1 MDQLDEIRKLL
12 KEHNIRMS
20 EDELQKT
27 VAEFQY
33 LADVWLDDV
42 ERQLFGG
49 KTLNELLIHTD
60 V

>member
-27 VAEFQY
+27 VTEFQY
-33 LADVWLDDV
+33 LADVWLDEL
-42 ERQLFGG
+42 EREIFGG
-49 KTLNELLIHTD
+49 KTLNELLIHSD

>member
-49 KTLNELLIHTD
+49 KTLNELFIHSD

>member
-20 EDELQKT
+20 EDELHKT

-33 LADVWLDDV
+33 LSDVWLDDV

-49 KTLNELLIHTD
+49 KTLNELLIHSD